1 MKRLA
6 IPADVAH
13 WYLDQIAELIAYAR
27 NPQVDDDPEDVSY
40 QLSLITANEQ
50 VNKAAAD
57 ETLTLRHPAT
67 HGPFPKELG
76 TSRAVVLPADVVA
89 YLAGYGI
96 NAVLMTPEQ
105 MAELAN
111 EQGPETQAPK
121 NGSEKKWTDD
131 KLKELADYR
140 STHGTKATAEKFSIT
155 ETRVRQLLPGE
166 KPKPKGYSA
175 FTYRAK

>member
-1 MKRLA
+1 VKRLA
-6 IPADVAH
+6 IPADVEH

-89 YLAGYGI
+89 YLAGYGV

-105 MAELAN
+105 MAQVATAQEAATPAPEAAN
-111 EQGPETQAPK
+111 G
-121 NGSEKKWTDD
+121 KKWTPEMLAE
-131 KLKELADYR
+131 LKAYR
-140 STHGTKATAEKFSIT
+140 DAHTMQETAAAFGISEQRI
-155 ETRVRQLLPGE
+155 RQLLPI
-166 KPKPKGYSA
+166 KK
-175 FTYRAK
+175 AKAQPFAGLIHRSR